1 MIGGMFWDFA
11 WRLLLA
17 GVLGVLF
24 AFLILAYPAVG
35 AVTTTALVG
44 AYFFMYGVI
53 EIGEYVSNRRL
64 MPAEADI

>member
-1 MIGGMFWDFA
+1 M
-11 WRLLLA
+11 
-17 GVLGVLF
+17 LF

-35 AVTTTALVG
+35 AVTITALVG